1 MICMHYTAEQI
12 RRMRRIQRAKALERE
27 KLIGKPR
34 AKSWGGKKTAKQD
47 RRTWKNSLRER

>member
-12 RRMRRIQRAKALERE
+12 RRMRRVQRAKALERE

-47 RRTWKNSLRER
+47 RRTWKNDLKD